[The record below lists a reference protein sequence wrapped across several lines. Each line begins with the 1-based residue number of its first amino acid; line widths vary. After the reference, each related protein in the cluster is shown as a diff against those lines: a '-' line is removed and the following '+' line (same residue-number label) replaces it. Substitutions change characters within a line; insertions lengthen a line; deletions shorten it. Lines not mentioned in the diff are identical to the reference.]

1 MPLFG
6 KKIFSTV
13 KPLTDVE
20 ASETIYTIPHTKE
33 QFKSKD
39 EYTKRQSWYKEKI
52 WTCKC
57 TGHVNLTHEEA
68 WNSEKQI
75 YSVLKNQFQSVY
87 EKPVLQLVHHSTLPL
102 ESIVDQAWL
111 KLQQVLSIGEKVVL
125 KIKAAGKVIQ
135 GVIVKVD
142 AAGCQVNPTS
152 NCSSPSSDKE
162 NKAEEGNSPKKW
174 TPPKL
179 LPYKYSF
186 RLEGEDKIINAV
198 PATDLQRVD
207 KPPSKE
213 LIRLFIR
220 AYSVRSGQ
228 NPNSP
233 WVVDEDKVKEF
244 SLPNK
249 INDFF
254 LSPVKVTEVAKKA
267 EEERAKKRKSKSK
280 NESSSAKKLKK
291 EKTGEKSKDNKKQ
304 LTLSPLKKKVQKTP
318 TKSMDSEVEVITC
331 SDSESD
337 EDKPLAALNK
347 ASPAKKVSEKKEKK
361 KQKVPKVKKEKK
373 EKSAKKEK
381 KKKNEKQNLS
391 DSEDEPLAM
400 LKKSPSKKS
409 MKQMTLFDLSK
420 KKGLKTPDKKK
431 SGSLRTPEKGNKTP
445 DRPIKSP
452 RARTPAIVSKM
463 VRAFKQKEETKLK
476 TLAIKAAKLLTLT
489 QMKKLPVEVKDI
501 VNKRFEF
508 MQEKKKIANMSE
520 EEKAKYIKEKKEKQ
534 KQELKEKQIKLRQ
547 KFEDQELSDLKP
559 LPVPK
564 LVPTPEGL
572 PNELFGDI
580 AMVTEFVSCY
590 SGLLMPKDD
599 YPIYTDG
606 LMKAL
611 CSGKE
616 GFLYISRVL
625 VVLLQTLLQDQI
637 SEDYEEMR
645 VSLSDIPVNP
655 YTASELVRLCLRRQ
669 DVEDQSTSNLSAE
682 TDLDEEVPDE
692 IIQQLETQEFFSL
705 DPKEKVQILKGLC
718 LRIMGT
724 YSVQDYME
732 EKQQEAT
739 KLWKTKLKE
748 MKSKNDELKKVKEK
762 RKELM
767 NGEGEEKGKAEETQ
781 KDILITHFYGKQ
793 SADSDCSKPGT
804 PTPMAADSAEE
815 GEDLASVVKRRRI
828 TTAQAMAERKRKEEE
843 ERIKRQQEAEIYKK
857 EAEKERF
864 EKKFSEGI
872 ALAKAVLRQTPIGS
886 DRNHSRYWVFSQTTP
901 GLYIEKGWVTDYME
915 YNVTKS
921 LDSNDSDE
929 DMDVTEDENSETRT
943 AREKTAPKTGQNLWF
958 TYDSVK
964 ELDDVINSLHPQ
976 GIRENHLKAELKKRY
991 DIVHK
996 AVIRANRTNLE
1007 LRDCD
1012 GEKGL
1017 LDAYKKTSEID
1028 EIEPHF
1034 KKELLDTE
1042 LKLRNGGL
1050 GGVEDF
1056 PVWEKKLETSTDQ
1069 QSLVECLLEV
1079 QENVLEKFRQGIM
1092 AVSKKKI
1099 LVKSEED
1106 SDAEEKEEEITVC
1119 LGISK
1124 WREAVENAST
1134 LSRLHVLLGIM
1145 DASIKW
1151 EKSAENAKCKICR
1164 KKGDDSALLL
1174 CDECNQAFH
1183 MHCLR
1188 PALFQIPKGDWLCPA
1203 CDPNHTRRRARDLP
1217 KNYNVSDSNDEA
1229 SDDSEV
1235 EHEEKCVQCGHD
1247 ENLILCA
1254 KCPAAYHL
1262 ECHEPPLRRPP
1273 RGVWECN
1280 ECKTGVKRST
1290 RSKTVRREARKS
1302 KRAPPRRQH
1311 YEESDGSTTEM
1322 DEDTDGEATEEGSAS
1337 EEEVS
1342 SPPRKSQRRSCDTT
1356 ARQGRPAGT
1365 SRTRDR
1371 GRKRGTEESDEEE
1384 EEEVSTSRGGASRR
1398 APSDLSI
1405 CEQIVANTMKHKACW
1420 PFLNPVNKKEVP
1432 DYYQIIKHPMDFQII
1447 KDRLQCLVYGSPM
1460 EVVEDV
1466 KLVFN
1471 NAETYNKEGSEIL
1484 DCMRDVETYFSG
1496 QMKKHLP
1503 SFPYYRRTL
1512 TNGHVG

>member
-6 KKIFSTV
+6 KKIFSIV
-13 KPLTDVE
+13 KSITDKQPN
-20 ASETIYTIPHTKE
+20 ETIFTIPHTKE
-33 QFKSKD
+33 QFRSKE
-39 EYTKRQSWYKEKI
+39 EYTRRQSWYKEKI

-68 WNSEKQI
+68 WNSEKQVFK
-75 YSVLKNQFQSVY
+75 VLKNQFQSVY
-87 EKPVLQLVHHSTLPL
+87 HKPVLQLVHHSTQPL
-102 ESIVDQAWL
+102 ENIVDQAWL
-111 KLQQVLSIGEKVVL
+111 KLQQVLCIGERVVL
-125 KIKAAGKVIQ
+125 KIKAAGKTIQ

-142 AAGCQVNPTS
+142 TAGCQVNPTS

-186 RLEGEDKIINAV
+186 RLDGEDKIINAV
-198 PATDLQRVD
+198 PATDLQRLD

-220 AYSVRSGQ
+220 ANSIRSGQ
-228 NPNSP
+228 NPTSP

-244 SLPNK
+244 SLPSK
-249 INDFF
+249 FNDFF
-254 LSPVKVTEVAKKA
+254 LSPVKVAEVAKKA

-280 NESSSAKKLKK
+280 HESSSAKKMKK
-291 EKTGEKSKDNKKQ
+291 DKHEEKTKDNKKQ
-304 LTLSPLKKKVQKTP
+304 LTLSPLKKKMS
-318 TKSMDSEVEVITC
+318 KSSDSDIQIITC

-337 EDKPLAALNK
+337 EDKPLSKLNK
-347 ASPAKKVSEKKEKK
+347 SSPSKKTAERSDKR
-361 KQKVPKVKKEKK
+361 KQKVNKHKKEKK
-373 EKSAKKEK
+373 EKPLKKEGKKKKEK
-381 KKKNEKQNLS
+381 HKS
-391 DSEDEPLAM
+391 DSEDEPLSK

-420 KKGLKTPDKKK
+420 NRGMKTPVKRKM
-431 SGSLRTPEKGNKTP
+431 GSLKTPEKGTRTP

-452 RARTPAIVSKM
+452 TAKTPAIVSKM
-463 VRAFKQKEETKLK
+463 VRAFKLKEEAKLK
-476 TLAIKAAKLLTLT
+476 ALAIKAAKLLTMS
-489 QMKKLPVEVKDI
+489 QMKKLPTEVKDM

-508 MQEKKKIANMSE
+508 MQEKKRIANMSE
-520 EEKAKYIKEKKEKQ
+520 EEKARYLKEKKEKQ
-534 KQELKEKQIKLRQ
+534 KQELKEKQLRLRQ
-547 KFEDQELSDLKP
+547 RYEDQELSDLKP
-559 LPVPK
+559 LPAPK
-564 LVPTPEGL
+564 LVSTPEGL

-580 AMVTEFVSCY
+580 TMVTEFVSCY

-599 YPIYTDG
+599 YPIYTDA

-611 CSGKE
+611 CNGKE

-637 SEDYEEMR
+637 SEDYQEMR

-669 DVEDQSTSNLSAE
+669 DVEDQSTSNTSAE
-682 TDLDEEVPDE
+682 TDLEEEVPDE
-692 IIQQLETQEFFSL
+692 IIQQLETQEFFML
-705 DPKEKVQILKGLC
+705 DPAQKVQILKGLC

-732 EKQQEAT
+732 EKQQEAS

-748 MKSKNDELKKVKEK
+748 LKSKNDALKKVKEK
-762 RKELM
+762 QKGM
-767 NGEGEEKGKAEETQ
+767 ANGEETSKTREGEGDDKGKPEDTSR
-781 KDILITHFYGKQ
+781 DVLITHFYGKQ
-793 SADSDCSKPGT
+793 SADSDGSKPGT
-804 PTPMAADSAEE
+804 PTPMAVDSAEE
-815 GEDLASVVKRRRI
+815 GDDLASVVKRRRV
-828 TTAQAMAERKRKEEE
+828 TTAQAMAEKKKKEEE
-843 ERIKRQQEAEIYKK
+843 DRIRRQKEAEIYKK

-886 DRNHSRYWVFSQTTP
+886 DRNHNRYWVFSQTTP
-901 GLYIEKGWVTDYME
+901 GLYIERGWVTDYIE
-915 YNVTKS
+915 YNVQKS
-921 LDSNDSDE
+921 QESDDSEDDMEITDE
-929 DMDVTEDENSETRT
+929 GPLSESR
-943 AREKTAPKTGQNLWF
+943 APAEKTAPKIGQNLWF
-958 TYDSVK
+958 AYDSVK
-964 ELDDVINSLHPQ
+964 DVDCLIDSLHPQ
-976 GIRENHLKAELKKRY
+976 GIRENHLRAELKKRY

-1012 GEKGL
+1012 GEQGL
-1017 LDAYKKTSEID
+1017 IDAY
-1028 EIEPHF
+1028 

-1050 GGVEDF
+1050 GGVDEF
-1056 PVWEKKLETSTDQ
+1056 AIWEKKLETSTDI
-1069 QSLVECLLEV
+1069 SMMAECLLEV

-1092 AVSKKKI
+1092 TVSKKKI
-1099 LVKSEED
+1099 LVKSEDNSD
-1106 SDAEEKEEEITVC
+1106 SEEKEEEISVC

-1134 LSRLHVLLGIM
+1134 VSRLHVLMGIM

-1203 CDPNHTRRRARDLP
+1203 CDPNHSRRRTRDLP
-1217 KNYNVSDSNDEA
+1217 KSYRVSDSYDEG
-1229 SDDSEV
+1229 SDESEI

-1247 ENLILCA
+1247 ENLIFCA
-1254 KCPAAYHL
+1254 KCPAAFHL

-1273 RGVWECN
+1273 RGQWECN
-1280 ECKTGVKRST
+1280 ECKTGVKRSS
-1290 RSKTVRREARKS
+1290 RSNTARRMAVKN
-1302 KRAPPRRQH
+1302 KRAPPKRRN
-1311 YEESDGSTTEM
+1311 YEESEGSTTEEEESEVEGTH
-1322 DEDTDGEATEEGSAS
+1322 DSSDTEE
-1337 EEEVS
+1337 EEA
-1342 SPPRKSQRRSCDTT
+1342 PPPKKSQRRSQDGT
-1356 ARQGRPAGT
+1356 ARRGRP
-1365 SRTRDR
+1365 SKQMQSRDR
-1371 GRKRGTEESDEEE
+1371 GGKRST
-1384 EEEVSTSRGGASRR
+1384 EEEVPASRAGSSRR

-1432 DYYQIIKHPMDFQII
+1432 DYYQIIKHPLDFQII
-1447 KDRLQCLVYGSPM
+1447 KDRLQCLVYGSPQ
-1460 EVVEDV
+1460 EVMEDV

-1484 DCMRDVETYFSG
+1484 DYMQEVEAYFSD
-1496 QMKKHLP
+1496 QMRKHLP
-1503 SFPYYRRTL
+1503 TFPYYRQTL
-1512 TNGHVG
+1512 TNGHAD

>member
-13 KPLTDVE
+13 KPLTDVQPN
-20 ASETIYTIPHTKE
+20 ETIYTIPHTKE
-33 QFKSKD
+33 QFRSKD
-39 EYTKRQSWYKEKI
+39 EFKKRQSWYKEKI

-68 WNSEKQI
+68 WNSEKQV
-75 YSVLKNQFQSVY
+75 YRVLKNQFSSVY

-102 ESIVDQAWL
+102 ETIVDQAWL
-111 KLQQVLSIGEKVVL
+111 KLQQVLCIGEKVVL

-135 GVIVKVD
+135 GIIVKVD
-142 AAGCQVNPTS
+142 TAGCQVNPTS

-186 RLEGEDKIINAV
+186 RLEGEEKIINAV
-198 PATDLQRVD
+198 PANDLQRVD

-213 LIRLFIR
+213 HIRLFIR

-233 WVVDEDKVKEF
+233 WIVDEDKVKEF
-244 SLPNK
+244 HLPSK

-280 NESSSAKKLKK
+280 HESSSAKKLKK
-291 EKTGEKSKDNKKQ
+291 EKGDKGKDNKKQ
-304 LTLSPLKKKVQKTP
+304 LTLSPLKKKVNKAAA
-318 TKSMDSEVEVITC
+318 SDSDIEIITC

-347 ASPAKKVSEKKEKK
+347 MSSAKKSPEKKAKK
-361 KQKVPKVKKEKK
+361 IQKVKKEKK
-373 EKSAKKEK
+373 EKSVKKEK
-381 KKKNEKQNLS
+381 KKKEKPSMS
-391 DSEDEPLAM
+391 DSDDEPLAM
-400 LKKSPSKKS
+400 LKKSPSKKN

-420 KKGLKTPDKKK
+420 KKGMKTPIKKK
-431 SGSLRTPEKGNKTP
+431 SGSLKTPEKGNKTP

-452 RARTPAIVSKM
+452 SAKTPAIVSKM
-463 VRAFKQKEETKLK
+463 VRAFKQKEEAKLK
-476 TLAIKAAKLLTLT
+476 NLAIKAAKLLTMA
-489 QMKKLPVEVKDI
+489 QMKRLPSEVKDM
-501 VNKRFEF
+501 VSKRFEF
-508 MQEKKKIANMSE
+508 MQEKKKIASMSE
-520 EEKAKYIKEKKEKQ
+520 EEKAKYLKEKKEKH
-534 KQELKEKQIKLRQ
+534 KQELKEKQLKLRQ

-559 LPVPK
+559 LPAPK
-564 LVPTPEGL
+564 LVPTPDGL

-599 YPIYTDG
+599 FPIYTDM

-616 GFLYISRVL
+616 GFLYIGRVL
-625 VVLLQTLLQDQI
+625 VVLLQTLLQDEI
-637 SEDYEEMR
+637 SEDYQEMR
-645 VSLSDIPVNP
+645 VPLSDIPVSP

-669 DVEDQSTSNLSAE
+669 DVEDQSTSNVSADS
-682 TDLDEEVPDE
+682 DLDEEVDAE

-705 DPKEKVQILKGLC
+705 DPVHKVHILKGLC

-748 MKSKNDELKKVKEK
+748 MKTKNDELKKVKEK

-767 NGEGEEKGKAEETQ
+767 NGDAKDNDEKGKVEEAQ

-793 SADSDCSKPGT
+793 TTDSDGSKPGT
-804 PTPMAADSAEE
+804 PTPMAVDSAEE

-828 TTAQAMAERKRKEEE
+828 TTAQAMAERKKKEEE
-843 ERIKRQQEAEIYKK
+843 ERIRRLQEAEIYKK

-872 ALAKAVLRQTPIGS
+872 ALAKAVLRQTPIGC
-886 DRNHSRYWVFSQTTP
+886 DRNHNRYWVFSQTTS

-915 YNVTKS
+915 YTVPKS
-921 LDSNDSDE
+921 QISDE
-929 DMDVTEDENSETRT
+929 SDDDMDSEDDSAEPHT

-964 ELDDVINSLHPQ
+964 ELDDLIKDLHPQ

-996 AVIRANRTNLE
+996 AVIRANRSNLE
-1007 LRDCD
+1007 LRDFD

-1017 LDAYKKTSEID
+1017 LEAFWKPSDSD
-1028 EIEPHF
+1028 ENEPHF
-1034 KKELLDTE
+1034 KKELLDIE

-1056 PVWEKKLETSTDQ
+1056 PVWEKKLETSTNIKN
-1069 QSLVECLLEV
+1069 LVECLLEV
-1079 QENVLEKFRQGIM
+1079 QENILEKFRQGIM
-1092 AVSKKKI
+1092 GVSKKKI
-1099 LVKSEED
+1099 VVKSEED
-1106 SDAEEKEEEITVC
+1106 SDGEEKEEEIHVC
-1119 LGISK
+1119 VGIAK

-1134 LSRLHVLLGIM
+1134 VSRLHVLLGIM

-1188 PALFQIPKGDWLCPA
+1188 PALFHIPKGDWLCPA
-1203 CDPNHTRRRARDLP
+1203 CDPNHSRRRVRDLP
-1217 KNYNVSDSNDEA
+1217 KNYHISDSNDEA
-1229 SDDSEV
+1229 SAESEI
-1235 EHEEKCVQCGHD
+1235 EHEDKCVQCGHD
-1247 ENLILCA
+1247 ESLILCA

-1273 RGVWECN
+1273 RGHWECN
-1280 ECKTGVKRST
+1280 ECRTGIKRSS
-1290 RSKTVRREARKS
+1290 RSKTARRQARKG

-1311 YEESDGSTTEM
+1311 YEESEGSTTE
-1322 DEDTDGEATEEGSAS
+1322 EDKETEEDGEGSG
-1337 EEEVS
+1337 EEEEEES
-1342 SPPRKSQRRSCDTT
+1342 PSPPRKSQRRSHDTE
-1356 ARQGRPAGT
+1356 ARQGKPAVQSRLRERGKRRAAEEEDEENEDVAPT
-1365 SRTRDR
+1365 SR
-1371 GRKRGTEESDEEE
+1371 S
-1384 EEEVSTSRGGASRR
+1384 SASRR

-1447 KDRLQCLVYGSPM
+1447 KDRLQCLVYGSPL
-1460 EVVEDV
+1460 EVMDDV

-1471 NAETYNKEGSEIL
+1471 NAETYNQAGSEIL
-1484 DCMRDVETYFSG
+1484 DCMREVEAYFSS

-1503 SFPYYRRTL
+1503 SFPYYRQTL
-1512 TNGHVG
+1512 TNGHGD

>member
-13 KPLTDVE
+13 KPLTDKE
-20 ASETIYTIPHTKE
+20 PNETIYTIPHTKE
-33 QFKSKD
+33 QFRSKE
-39 EYTKRQSWYKEKI
+39 EYTKRLSWYKEKI

-68 WNSEKQI
+68 WNSEKQVLK
-75 YSVLKNQFQSVY
+75 VLKNQFQTAY

-111 KLQQVLSIGEKVVL
+111 KLQQVLCIGEKVVL
-125 KIKAAGKVIQ
+125 KIKAAGKTIQ
-135 GVIVKVD
+135 GVVVKVD
-142 AAGCQVNPTS
+142 TAGCQVNPTS

-198 PATDLQRVD
+198 PASDLQRTD

-220 AYSVRSGQ
+220 ANSVRSGQ
-228 NPNSP
+228 NPTSP
-233 WVVDEDKVKEF
+233 WVVDENKVKEF
-244 SLPNK
+244 NLPNK
-249 INDFF
+249 FNDFF
-254 LSPVKVTEVAKKA
+254 LSPVKVAEVAKKA
-267 EEERAKKRKSKSK
+267 EEERAKKRKSTGKHD
-280 NESSSAKKLKK
+280 SSSSKKLKK
-291 EKTGEKSKDNKKQ
+291 MKGEEKSKDNKKQ
-304 LTLSPLKKKVQKTP
+304 MTLSPLKKKVSKTP
-318 TKSMDSEVEVITC
+318 TKSSDDDVQIIEN

-337 EDKPLAALNK
+337 EDKPLAKLNK
-347 ASPAKKVSEKKEKK
+347 SSPSKKTSEKKEKK
-361 KQKVPKVKKEKK
+361 QKVKKEKK
-373 EKSAKKEK
+373 EKTPKKDGKKKKEK
-381 KKKNEKQNLS
+381 LESADS
-391 DSEDEPLAM
+391 DDEPLAK
-400 LKKSPSKKS
+400 LKKSPSKKG

-420 KKGLKTPDKKK
+420 KKGMKTPDKKK
-431 SGSLRTPEKGNKTP
+431 MGSLRTPEKGNKTP

-452 RARTPAIVSKM
+452 TSKTPAIVSKM
-463 VRAFKQKEETKLK
+463 VRAFKLKEEAKLK
-476 TLAIKAAKLLTLT
+476 NLAVKAADILTVN
-489 QMKKLPVEVKDI
+489 QMKKLPSDIKDL
-501 VNKRFEF
+501 VNKRFEKI
-508 MQEKKKIANMSE
+508 QEKKKLASMTE
-520 EEKAKYIKEKKEKQ
+520 EEKANYMKEKKEKQ
-534 KQELKEKQIKLRQ
+534 KQEMREKQLKLRQ
-547 KFEDQELSDLKP
+547 KFEDQELSNLKP
-559 LPVPK
+559 LPAPK
-564 LVPTPEGL
+564 LVTTPEGL

-580 AMVTEFVSCY
+580 TMVTEFVSCY

-599 YPIYTDG
+599 YPIYTDA

-616 GFLYISRVL
+616 GFLYIGRVL

-637 SEDYEEMR
+637 SEDYQEMR

-669 DVEDQSTSNLSAE
+669 DVEDQSTSNVSTD
-682 TDLDEEVPDE
+682 TDLDEEVSDD
-692 IIQQLETQEFFSL
+692 IIQQLETQEFFML
-705 DPKEKVQILKGLC
+705 DPVQKIQILKGLC

-739 KLWKTKLKE
+739 QLWKTKLKE
-748 MKSKNDELKKVKEK
+748 MKSKNDELKKVKNKKGLVNGEEPTK
-762 RKELM
+762 AKE
-767 NGEGEEKGKAEETQ
+767 GEGENQGKEEDPNR
-781 KDILITHFYGKQ
+781 DILITHFYGKQ
-793 SADSDCSKPGT
+793 AVESDGSKPGT
-804 PTPMAADSAEE
+804 PTPMDSAEE
-815 GEDLASVVKRRRI
+815 KDDLASVVKRRRI
-828 TTAQAMAERKRKEEE
+828 TTAQALAEKKKKEEE
-843 ERIKRQQEAEIYKK
+843 DRLRRQKEAEIYKK
-857 EAEKERF
+857 EIEMEKF
-864 EKKFSEGI
+864 EKKFTEGI
-872 ALAKAVLRQTPIGS
+872 ALAKAVLRQTPIGT
-886 DRNHSRYWVFSQTTP
+886 DRNHNRYWVFSQTTP
-901 GLYIEKGWVTDYME
+901 GLYIEKGWVTDYID
-915 YNVTKS
+915 YNVPKS
-921 LDSNDSDE
+921 EESDDSD
-929 DMDVTEDENSETRT
+929 DDVVVTEDGPLSESRT
-943 AREKTAPKTGQNLWF
+943 AAEKTAPKIGQNLWF

-964 ELDDVINSLHPQ
+964 DLDILIDSLHPQ
-976 GIRENHLKAELKKRY
+976 GIRENHLRAELKKRY

-1017 LDAYKKTSEID
+1017 MEAYKKTSEYN
-1028 EIEPHF
+1028 ENEAHF

-1042 LKLRNGGL
+1042 LRLRNGGL
-1050 GGVEDF
+1050 GGVDDF
-1056 PVWEKKLETSTDQ
+1056 PVWEKKLETSADLTGMA
-1069 QSLVECLLEV
+1069 ECLLEV

-1099 LVKSEED
+1099 LVKSGDD

-1134 LSRLHVLLGIM
+1134 LSRLHVLFGILE
-1145 DASIKW
+1145 ACIKW

-1174 CDECNQAFH
+1174 CDDCNQAFH

-1188 PALFQIPKGDWLCPA
+1188 PALFEIPKGDWLCPA
-1203 CDPNHTRRRARDLP
+1203 CDPNHSRRRVRDYP
-1217 KNYNVSDSNDEA
+1217 KNYHVSDSNDEA
-1229 SDDSEV
+1229 SDESEI
-1235 EHEEKCVQCGHD
+1235 EHEDKCVQCGHD

-1254 KCPAAYHL
+1254 KCPSAYHL
-1262 ECHEPPLRRPP
+1262 ECHDPPLRRPP
-1273 RGVWECN
+1273 RGHWECN

-1290 RSKTVRREARKS
+1290 RSKTARRNAVKN
-1302 KRAPPRRQH
+1302 KRAPPRRRN
-1311 YEESDGSTTEM
+1311 YEESEGSTTEEEEEES
-1322 DEDTDGEATEEGSAS
+1322 DEEGEESSGTEE
-1337 EEEVS
+1337 EEEAQ
-1342 SPPRKSQRRSCDTT
+1342 PPRKSQRRSQDTM
-1356 ARQGRPAGT
+1356 ARRGRPAAQARGRD
-1365 SRTRDR
+1365 RTRNR
-1371 GRKRGTEESDEEE
+1371 STDEEMT
-1384 EEEVSTSRGGASRR
+1384 VSRSGSSRR

-1405 CEQIVANTMKHKACW
+1405 CEQIVANTMKQKACW

-1432 DYYQIIKHPMDFQII
+1432 DYYQIIKHPLDFQII
-1447 KDRLQCLVYGSPM
+1447 KDRLQCLVYGSPL
-1460 EVVEDV
+1460 EVMEDV

-1484 DCMRDVETYFSG
+1484 DYMREVETYFSE

-1503 SFPYYRRTL
+1503 TFPYYRQTL
-1512 TNGHVG
+1512 TNGHAD